1 MRNEHMTE
9 GSIIERIQG
18 IFPSE
23 KGYSIKD
30 EPYYIARQHSYI
42 PDLLIYKDSKPI
54 ALVEIKLQVRESM
67 LYILQTSMQ
76 IAATVFETR
85 FIIVTDGG
93 KAFIIDVSKEK
104 DPSSW
109 TPLSLDKLLHYV
121 ESAINGPKKLFGPFT
136 SVDGFRDAIKDVL
149 ESADLSSFESVKDIL
164 EKKPEDAVSFN
175 DANGFDFSDT
185 FKKAIQNSLE
195 SPKNGNELCRYTSL
209 SSLFRQINNNQHSM
223 ASLEGMNDSSEINY
237 VDTILFGDASIK
249 AKAINQGDRNNFFI
263 LSFCG
268 KEQIDDL
275 TLWRL
280 YGDDAKGVC
289 LVYESFST
297 DLPDGFIMKNVV
309 YDNKLLS
316 ILKNLVECI
325 QSHGCNYIARDDTW
339 KHFFKPKDYE
349 TEKEVRLLL
358 NKKRTKTIFSEV
370 WIHNMTYNIIHPIV
384 LFDSLSASENFP
396 MQMKKIIL
404 GPNMPEAELNQRQI
418 MQWLKSKDLQI
429 EVEISKIGNY
439 RTS

>member
-1 MRNEHMTE
+1 MSNEHMTE
-9 GSIIERIQG
+9 GRIIERIQG
-18 IFPSE
+18 IFSSE
-23 KGYSIKD
+23 KGYSIEH
-30 EPYYIARQHSYI
+30 EPHYYIAKQHSYV
-42 PDLLIYKDSKPI
+42 PDLLIYKNSKPI
-54 ALVEIKLQVRESM
+54 ASVEIKLQVEEGM
-67 LYILQTSMQ
+67 LYILQTRMQ

-85 FIIVTDGG
+85 FIIVTDGE
-93 KAFIIDVSKEK
+93 KTFIIDITKGKNRWDSIE
-104 DPSSW
+104 
-109 TPLSLDKLLHYV
+109 LDELLHYV
-121 ESAINGPKKLFGPFT
+121 ESAVNGPKKLFGPFAKENE
-136 SVDGFRDAIKDVL
+136 FRDAIKIVL
-149 ESADLSSFESVKDIL
+149 KSADLSSFESIKDIL

-237 VDTILFGDASIK
+237 VDSILFGDATIK

-325 QSHGCNYIARDDTW
+325 QSHGYNYIARDDTW

-358 NKKRTKTIFSEV
+358 NKKRTKTTFSEV